1 MDRAATVGMAP
12 HVEEKLHQENKGVMH
27 AVVGCLEDTV
37 FDNYCGKGGVTGAK
51 GALPFKKVELE

>member
-1 MDRAATVGMAP
+1 MAP

-37 FDNYCGKGGVTGAK
+37 FDNDCGKGGVTGAK